1 MFFLLLLGILLA
13 WLSSRILYKN
23 YWNKGLS
30 IRIEFT
36 ERCLYEGERSAMR
49 ETVIN
54 DKILPLPALEV
65 RFSSNR
71 NLEFL
76 NEARANTN
84 ATDNCYKR
92 DVFSFLFHQ
101 KIERTLPF
109 TAGKR
114 GFYQIYEV
122 TAIGY
127 DFFFRSGYY
136 ADFPSRTFL
145 YVYPRQAD
153 TRRIA
158 VLCRAI
164 SGSALAR
171 SRLLPDPFE
180 FSGIREYRREDPVNH
195 INWKASARTGELMT
209 NQFDSTTDI
218 RLTLIFDM
226 EDRLILKYE
235 DLVEETIRIA
245 SSLSARLAKS
255 RMSFRI
261 ISNAVNV
268 HGSGPDA
275 RNFHAETTQTAA
287 DTAPAAKVPFS
298 MTVNAESRDITFLN
312 QALARM
318 DSTNIALEME
328 TLLGEEAVLKKS
340 GHTYVF
346 ISKNREDTLLQS
358 LRRLAKANNEV
369 LWVLPIRPAD
379 DALLTS
385 FNEPGIKRILWEI

>member
-1 MFFLLLLGILLA
+1 
-13 WLSSRILYKN
+13 
-23 YWNKGLS
+23 
-30 IRIEFT
+30 
-36 ERCLYEGERSAMR
+36 
-49 ETVIN
+49 
-54 DKILPLPALEV
+54 
-65 RFSSNR
+65 
-71 NLEFL
+71 
-76 NEARANTN
+76 
-84 ATDNCYKR
+84 
-92 DVFSFLFHQ
+92 
-101 KIERTLPF
+101 
-109 TAGKR
+109 
-114 GFYQIYEV
+114 
-122 TAIGY
+122 
-127 DFFFRSGYY
+127 
-136 ADFPSRTFL
+136 
-145 YVYPRQAD
+145 
-153 TRRIA
+153 
-158 VLCRAI
+158 
-164 SGSALAR
+164 
-171 SRLLPDPFE
+171 
-180 FSGIREYRREDPVNH
+180 
-195 INWKASARTGELMT
+195 
-209 NQFDSTTDI
+209 I

-298 MTVNAESRDITFLN
+298 MMINAESRDITFLN

-379 DALLTS
+379 AALLTS